1 MVTLRA
7 PVAQSD
13 RASDFESAGRPFES
27 GRAHQKFIGLL
38 PQFRGGCKKRS
49 FLMRFNQFRL
59 GVTLFLCL
67 MALSCSSKNFTHS
80 QALTIAGSTSVQPF
94 AEKLAEI
101 YMDINPKLIINV
113 QGGGS
118 TAGIKACR
126 EKVAQ
131 IGTSSRE
138 LHPNEG
144 DLTKIII
151 AKDGIA
157 VIVHPQNPVN
167 DISIEQLRGIFS
179 GKIRSWSRLGWVD
192 KPIYFVNREEGSG
205 TRDAFESLVMKKGEI
220 SDEALVQDS
229 NGSVREIIANNPQA
243 IGYISFGILNHQVKA
258 LAVNSVI
265 PNLTTI
271 KNNQYTLT
279 RPFIFVLPSQP
290 TPLASQFVDFVLSQE
305 GQQILEKEG
314 LVGFQ

>member
-1 MVTLRA
+1 MGV
-7 PVAQSD
+7 
-13 RASDFESAGRPFES
+13 
-27 GRAHQKFIGLL
+27 
-38 PQFRGGCKKRS
+38 KRS
-49 FLMRFNQFRL
+49 FIGFGLLVFLLAL
-59 GVTLFLCL
+59 G
-67 MALSCSSKNFTHS
+67 CSSKGTSRSHS
-80 QALTIAGSTSVQPF
+80 LTIAGSTSVQPF

-101 YMDINPKLIINV
+101 YMDMNPKLVINV

-126 EKVAQ
+126 EKAAQ

-138 LHPNEG
+138 LHPDES

-157 VIVHPQNPVN
+157 VIVHQQNPIT
-167 DISIEQLRGIFS
+167 DISLEQLKGIFS

-205 TRDAFESLVMKKGEI
+205 TRDAFENLVMKKGEI

-243 IGYISFGILNHQVKA
+243 IGYISFGIINHQVKA
-258 LAVNSVI
+258 LAVNSII
-265 PNLTTI
+265 PNVTTI
-271 KNNQYTLT
+271 KDNQYTLT
-279 RPFIFVLPSQP
+279 RPFIFVLPGQP
-290 TPLASQFVDFVLSQE
+290 TALARQFVDFVLSRE

-314 LVGFQ
+314 LVGIH

>member
-1 MVTLRA
+1 MGVKQT
-7 PVAQSD
+7 V
-13 RASDFESAGRPFES
+13 
-27 GRAHQKFIGLL
+27 IGVSLL
-38 PQFRGGCKKRS
+38 VC
-49 FLMRFNQFRL
+49 LTAL
-59 GVTLFLCL
+59 G
-67 MALSCSSKNFTHS
+67 CSSKNSSRSHS
-80 QALTIAGSTSVQPF
+80 LTIAGSTSVQPF

-101 YMDINPKLIINV
+101 YMDMNPKLVVNV

-126 EKVAQ
+126 EKAAQ

-138 LHPNEG
+138 LHPDES

-157 VIVHPQNPVN
+157 IIVHPQNPIT
-167 DISIEQLRGIFS
+167 DISLEQLKGIFS
-179 GKIRSWSRLGWVD
+179 GKIRSWARLGWVD

-205 TRDAFESLVMKKGEI
+205 TRDAFENLVMKKGEI

-243 IGYISFGILNHQVKA
+243 IGYISFGIINHQVKA
-258 LAVNSVI
+258 LAVNSIV
-265 PNLTTI
+265 PNVTTI
-271 KNNQYTLT
+271 KGNQYTLT
-279 RPFIFVLPSQP
+279 RPFIFVLPGKP
-290 TPLASQFVDFVLSQE
+290 TDLARQFVDFVLSRE

-314 LVGFQ
+314 LVGIH

>member
-1 MVTLRA
+1 MGV
-7 PVAQSD
+7 
-13 RASDFESAGRPFES
+13 
-27 GRAHQKFIGLL
+27 
-38 PQFRGGCKKRS
+38 KRS
-49 FLMRFNQFRL
+49 FIGFGLLVFLLAL
-59 GVTLFLCL
+59 G
-67 MALSCSSKNFTHS
+67 CSSKGASRSHS
-80 QALTIAGSTSVQPF
+80 LTIAGSTSVQPF

-101 YMDINPKLIINV
+101 YMDMNPKLVINV

-126 EKVAQ
+126 EKAAQ

-138 LHPNEG
+138 LHPDEG

-167 DISIEQLRGIFS
+167 NISIEELRGIFS
-179 GKIRSWSRLGWVD
+179 GKIRFWSRFGWVD

-205 TRDAFESLVMKKGEI
+205 TRDAFEGLVMKKGEI
-220 SDEALVQDS
+220 SDKALVQDS

-243 IGYISFGILNHQVKA
+243 IGYISFGIINHQVKA
-258 LAVNSVI
+258 LAVNSI
-265 PNLTTI
+265 TPNLTTI

-279 RPFIFVLPSQP
+279 RPFIFVLPGQP
-290 TPLASQFVDFVLSQE
+290 TSLARQFVDFVLSRE

-314 LVGFQ
+314 LVGIF

>member
-1 MVTLRA
+1 MGAKRTFVGFCLL
-7 PVAQSD
+7 V
-13 RASDFESAGRPFES
+13 FLF
-27 GRAHQKFIGLL
+27 GL
-38 PQFRGGCKKRS
+38 G
-49 FLMRFNQFRL
+49 
-59 GVTLFLCL
+59 
-67 MALSCSSKNFTHS
+67 CSSKNTSRSHS
-80 QALTIAGSTSVQPF
+80 LTIAGSTSVQPF

-101 YMDINPKLIINV
+101 YMDINPKLVINV

-126 EKVAQ
+126 EKAAQ

-138 LHPNEG
+138 LHTDEG

-157 VIVHPQNPVN
+157 VIVHPQNPVT

-179 GKIRSWSRLGWVD
+179 GKIRSWARLGWKD

-243 IGYISFGILNHQVKA
+243 IGYISFGVLNNQVKA
-258 LAVNSVI
+258 LAVNSII

-279 RPFIFVLPSQP
+279 RPFIFVLPDQGSD
-290 TPLASQFVDFVLSQE
+290 LARQFVDFVLSRE
-305 GQQILEKEG
+305 GQKILEKEG
-314 LVGFQ
+314 LVGIH

>member
-1 MVTLRA
+1 MGFKQAFVGFSLLVFLITL
-7 PVAQSD
+7 
-13 RASDFESAGRPFES
+13 G
-27 GRAHQKFIGLL
+27 
-38 PQFRGGCKKRS
+38 
-49 FLMRFNQFRL
+49 
-59 GVTLFLCL
+59 
-67 MALSCSSKNFTHS
+67 CSSKSSPGSHS
-80 QALTIAGSTSVQPF
+80 LTIAGSTSVQPF

-101 YMDINPKLIINV
+101 YLSINPKLIINV

-126 EKVAQ
+126 EKAAQ

-138 LHPNEG
+138 LHPDEG

-179 GKIRSWSRLGWVD
+179 GNIRSWSQLGWVD
-192 KPIYFVNREEGSG
+192 KPIFFVNREEGSG
-205 TRDAFESLVMKKGEI
+205 TRDAFESLVMKKEEI

-243 IGYISFGILNHQVKA
+243 IGYISFGIVNHQVKA
-258 LAVNSVI
+258 LAVNSI
-265 PNLTTI
+265 SPSLMTI
-271 KNNQYTLT
+271 KSNQYTLT
-279 RPFIFVLPSQP
+279 RPFIFVLPGQP
-290 TPLASQFVDFVLSQE
+290 TALAQKFVDFVLSKE
-305 GQQILEKEG
+305 GQKILENEG
-314 LVGFQ
+314 LVGIH